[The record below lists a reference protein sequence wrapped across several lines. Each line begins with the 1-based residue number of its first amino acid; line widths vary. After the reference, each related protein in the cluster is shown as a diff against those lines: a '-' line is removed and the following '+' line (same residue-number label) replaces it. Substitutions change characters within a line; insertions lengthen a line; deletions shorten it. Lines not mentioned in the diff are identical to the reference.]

1 MTERLP
7 LISIAVVH
15 VLISVWIAW
24 SECKA
29 DRGKRFGD
37 EFAGALVIGFII
49 YPIVLMACVI
59 IPCDMFC
66 EWLREKLNSIVERD
80 RKK

>member
-1 MTERLP
+1 MTERLI
-7 LISIAVVH
+7 LISIAVAH

-24 SECKA
+24 SECRA
-29 DRGKRFGD
+29 DGGKRFGD

-59 IPCDMFC
+59 IPCDMFFG
-66 EWLREKLNSIVERD
+66 WLGGRLHGKEKR
-80 RKK
+80 